1 MSRCMYPR
9 IHGGKKV
16 ICKKGNLSA
25 LSGILGHFKSEF
37 RIKKVSGNFSD
48 YEERQGG
55 KKSKKKKK
63 KFFKGFFPLRFSY
76 FR

>member
-1 MSRCMYPR
+1 M
-9 IHGGKKV
+9 
-16 ICKKGNLSA
+16 
-25 LSGILGHFKSEF
+25 
-37 RIKKVSGNFSD
+37 KKVSGNFSD

-63 KFFKGFFPLRFSY
+63 KTFLKDVLPCGFPLRFSY